1 MFCKG
6 KCFIN
11 CTSPPI
17 CHLSI
22 YHLSFIYVYLC
33 IIYVYL
39 CIIYV
44 YLCINYSVGFE
55 WQVWPF
61 PNILGRK
68 SVGKRQRRLG
78 HVHKTSF

>member
-1 MFCKG
+1 MFGKG

-11 CTSPPI
+11 FISPSI

-22 YHLSFIYVYLC
+22 

-39 CIIYV
+39 
-44 YLCINYSVGFE
+44 SVLT
-55 WQVWPF
+55 WQVCPF